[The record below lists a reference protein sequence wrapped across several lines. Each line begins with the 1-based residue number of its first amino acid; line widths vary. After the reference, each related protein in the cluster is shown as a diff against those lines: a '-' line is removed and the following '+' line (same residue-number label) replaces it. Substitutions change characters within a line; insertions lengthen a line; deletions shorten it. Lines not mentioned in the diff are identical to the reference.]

1 MTYCEFFKFTEW
13 MGLNTKFT
21 NCQLYVNL
29 YLVQPSAFKIHNMKK
44 ISSLFLIQMV
54 FKYMLKDH

>member
-1 MTYCEFFKFTEW
+1 MTYCEYL
-13 MGLNTKFT
+13 GLNAKFT

-44 ISSLFLIQMV
+44 DI
-54 FKYMLKDH
+54 